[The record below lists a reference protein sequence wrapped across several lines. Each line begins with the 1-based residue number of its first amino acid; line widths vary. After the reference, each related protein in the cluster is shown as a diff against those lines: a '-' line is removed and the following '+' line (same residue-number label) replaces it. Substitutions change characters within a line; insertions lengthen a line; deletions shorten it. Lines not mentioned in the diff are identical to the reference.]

1 MEKNNNLNKNINFN
15 LNVQSIESL
24 NIAQHSFIV
33 ICSKRCSGKS
43 VLVKNLVKDMLDK
56 YEYDL
61 ILIFSETAHLQDD
74 FNFIAPEQMFRTDD
88 LEEKIH
94 KILKIQEKN
103 IKGKKKVNLLIIL
116 DDVKL
121 HNKSKQLINLSSL
134 GRHFLITVIMSVQF
148 CKNLCNSTIR
158 GNVDYWIF
166 SDLSE
171 IGLRAIYE
179 SIHIPLSYR
188 QFDEFVN
195 EHNHDY
201 QFIMYDSRTQK
212 RDERLKIIK
221 AREFKELKM
230 VNK

>member
-1 MEKNNNLNKNINFN
+1 MENDKKQINFN
-15 LNVQSIESL
+15 TNVQSIENL
-24 NIAQHSFIV
+24 KIAQHSFIV

-56 YEYDL
+56 YEYQL
-61 ILIFSETAHLQDD
+61 IIMFSETAHLQDD

-88 LEEKIH
+88 LEEKIG
-94 KILKIQEKN
+94 KILKLQEKN
-103 IKGKKKVNLLIIL
+103 IKKQKKVNLLIIL

-134 GRHFLITVIMSVQF
+134 GRHFYCTVIMSVQF

-158 GNVDYWIF
+158 GNVDYWVF

-179 SIHIPLSYR
+179 SIHIPYSYR

-221 AREFKELKM
+221 AKM
-230 VNK
+230 YNNLQLVNK